1 MNLKKGIIRNTMIT
15 LSAILMV
22 LLGCSSIDNNHK
34 NAVVSAENQS
44 SVKYVNVPT
53 DSSGS
58 PLNFTYAA
66 QKSID
71 AVVHVKTKTHV
82 EEYYRSNPLYE
93 FFYGP
98 SQRKEER
105 PAIGIGSGVIVSDE
119 GYIVTNNHVI
129 EKSDEIEVTLNDKRQ
144 FKAELVGT
152 DPSTDIALL
161 KIDAEDLSFI
171 PYGNSDKLQ
180 IGEWVLAIGNPY
192 NLTSTVTAGIVSAK
206 SRSLN
211 IINDRYRIEAFVQTD
226 AALNQ
231 GNSGGALVNIKG
243 QLVGINTAI
252 LSPSGA
258 YSGNSFAVPVNIVQ
272 KVVRDLIE
280 FGEVQRAI
288 LGVTIQTV
296 NADLADKNDLDM
308 IRGVYV
314 EGLRENGAAKDAG
327 IQQGDIIIS
336 IEGQNVNSAP
346 ELQEEISEYRPK
358 DNVKITVIRDG
369 KKKHFD
375 VVLRNMYGSTDI
387 VRTGEKIE
395 LYGAELSEVDQDLM
409 NKLGIDFG
417 AQVKEV
423 NGGKFKE
430 AGIKEGFI
438 ILKVNNKKINNI
450 EDVKEII
457 SNINGG
463 VYIEGVYPNGMV
475 AYYAFG
481 V

>member
-1 MNLKKGIIRNTMIT
+1 MIFT
-15 LSAILMV
+15 GVIVV
-22 LLGCSSIDNNHK
+22 LIGCSSIDTKDNDV
-34 NAVVSAENQS
+34 AVSAEKKQQ
-44 SVKYVNVPT
+44 VQYVNVPS
-53 DSSGS
+53 DSAGR
-58 PLNFTYAA
+58 PVDFTFAA
-66 QKSID
+66 EQSVN
-71 AVVHVKTKTHV
+71 AVVHIKTEKQQ

-98 SQRKEER
+98 SQPKRER
-105 PAIGIGSGVIVSDE
+105 PAIGIGSGVIVSKD

-129 EKSDEIEVTLNDKRQ
+129 DEADNIEVTLNDKRKFQ
-144 FKAELVGT
+144 AELIGT

-161 KIDAEDLSFI
+161 KIGASDLPFLS
-171 PYGNSDKLQ
+171 YGNSDDLLL
-180 IGEWVLAIGNPY
+180 GEWVLAIGNPY

-211 IINDRYRIEAFVQTD
+211 IISDQYRIEAFIQTD

-243 QLVGINTAI
+243 ELVGVNTAI

-258 YSGNSFAVPVNIVQ
+258 YAGNSFAVPINIVK

-280 FGEVQRAI
+280 FGEVQRAM

-296 NADLADKNDLDM
+296 NADLADENNLESIK
-308 IRGVYV
+308 GVFV
-314 EGLRENGAAKDAG
+314 ENLTDNGAAKEAG
-327 IQQGDIIIS
+327 IEKGDIIVSVDDKEI
-336 IEGQNVNSAP
+336 NSAA
-346 ELQEEISEYRPK
+346 ELQEKIFEFRPK
-358 DNVKITVIRDG
+358 DKVKITVIRGG

-375 VVLRNMYGSTDI
+375 VVLRNRYGSES
-387 VRTGEKIE
+387 VVKAGEKFE
-395 LYGAELSEVDQDLM
+395 MFGAQFAEVDKETM
-409 NKLGIDFG
+409 KKLGIDKG
-417 AQVKEV
+417 VQIKRI
-423 NGGKFKE
+423 GQGKFSE

-438 ILKVNNKKINNI
+438 ILKINNKKIEKLN
-450 EDVKEII
+450 DVREII
-457 SNINGG
+457 SNIDGG